1 MSTLKFTHAEHWQR
15 IENHLAKAHGERFA
29 FAFTD
34 TLAIGPAGPVVEVVD
49 IALIDDADT
58 EHDDTGWYVSDRA
71 LDRIHNQAIT
81 TGTGLAE
88 FHNHRHGTPR
98 FSPTDEHGLQP
109 TADYVLDLLPT
120 HPYIAGVWAESQLH
134 CEWWGTTTSASP
146 AERSTTRSQFD
157 TVTVIGPQL
166 RVLNATPAGPA
177 GVDDRFDRQLPL
189 LTGTGQGAV
198 AALRVAVVGA
208 GGTGSQILTQLAYLG
223 FRHLLVLDDDT
234 VELTNLNRLVTA
246 TRADLGIAKTTV
258 TRRRLQSIDTAI
270 TVTELPGLTVDGDH
284 PELLDVDLIIGCLD
298 HDGPRQRLNQIAIDT
313 RTPYLDLATGI
324 DTTVMPPMIG
334 GRAALILPGG
344 PCLQCLDELDPAEV
358 ARWAKSVHQRRLD
371 RAHGYGAGT
380 PNPAVVY
387 LNALTVSAA
396 VNELIT
402 WITGTRPPAQWL
414 DIDLIG
420 TNSAPGTQVAPRTL
434 PARAASCI
442 ACSRPGG
449 PITAA
454 S

>member
-177 GVDDRFDRQLPL
+177 GVDDRFERQLPL
-189 LTGTGQGAV
+189 LTGTG
-198 AALRVAVVGA
+198 RSRRT
-208 GGTGSQILTQLAYLG
+208 TG
-223 FRHLLVLDDDT
+223 
-234 VELTNLNRLVTA
+234 
-246 TRADLGIAKTTV
+246 
-258 TRRRLQSIDTAI
+258 RRRRRRRHRIPDPHPTR
-270 TVTELPGLTVDGDH
+270 LPRL
-284 PELLDVDLIIGCLD
+284 PPPA
-298 HDGPRQRLNQIAIDT
+298 GPRRRHR
-313 RTPYLDLATGI
+313 RTHQPQPAGHRHPGRPRHRQDHRHPPAAAEHRHRDHCHRTTGA
-324 DTTVMPPMIG
+324 D
-334 GRAALILPGG
+334 
-344 PCLQCLDELDPAEV
+344 
-358 ARWAKSVHQRRLD
+358 RR
-371 RAHGYGAGT
+371 R
-380 PNPAVVY
+380 
-387 LNALTVSAA
+387 
-396 VNELIT
+396 
-402 WITGTRPPAQWL
+402 RPP
-414 DIDLIG
+414 
-420 TNSAPGTQVAPRTL
+420 
-434 PARAASCI
+434 
-442 ACSRPGG
+442 
-449 PITAA
+449 
-454 S
+454 